1 MENKTEDEIRKRW
14 EVEAKAKAGQ
24 EEQRPKKRI
33 RAIEYQDLGQGLV
46 DKSRAAAQKKTTRA
60 TGGRG
65 KTKATDAMDG
75 QVVELD

>member
-14 EVEAKAKAGQ
+14 EVEAKAKAEQ

-33 RAIEYQDLGQGLV
+33 RAIEYQDLGRGPV
-46 DKSRAAAQKKTTRA
+46 DKSRAAAQKKSTRV

-65 KTKATDAMDG
+65 KTKAPDAMDDG
-75 QVVELD
+75 VVELD